1 MKRRDFMICLAAT
14 ACSGGETVT
23 SVIPETVPGDTLQP
37 WPEAQIDSVAVDTL
51 VDEALSGTGLEDSL
65 GELGTLVDEELRA
78 VASIAPNSAKLGAA
92 TIETMILPVLE
103 VVCQIREAPEDMSQD
118 ELGALMASTFD
129 LSGLEDT
136 MLPLIEASRAELEDV
151 GVPTQYGRSLCTNA
165 LRGLATDLRAQLAVA
180 GRDDNPF
187 ARQLVLE
194 LDRLALMVD
203 TDMEGLFDAAAAA
216 LDGAPSQPLAP
227 PFASFCTNTQYVQ
240 ENWDRRLVGISAYM
254 NVIGST
260 GWLFT
265 RYSLMAT
272 LVGIGVVGLMM
283 PFLLYRPPTIYIP
296 VFNYM
301 CACEV

>member
-1 MKRRDFMICLAAT
+1 MGQKPNDIACL
-14 ACSGGETVT
+14 
-23 SVIPETVPGDTLQP
+23 L
-37 WPEAQIDSVAVDTL
+37 
-51 VDEALSGTGLEDSL
+51 
-65 GELGTLVDEELRA
+65 
-78 VASIAPNSAKLGAA
+78 
-92 TIETMILPVLE
+92 
-103 VVCQIREAPEDMSQD
+103 EAPTAVE
-118 ELGALMASTFD
+118 
-129 LSGLEDT
+129 
-136 MLPLIEASRAELEDV
+136 AEL
-151 GVPTQYGRSLCTNA
+151 A
-165 LRGLATDLRAQLAVA
+165 RGLLEEAGIPCLFH
-180 GRDDNPF
+180 GRDADF
-187 ARQLVLE
+187 AEFGASAHMSLTRPS
-194 LDRLALMVD
+194 
-203 TDMEGLFDAAAAA
+203 LFVPAAA